1 MLFII
6 IKFISSNFLFK
17 LVVSIWK
24 TSVAPRYLNN
34 NIFIF
39 FSLNLNGLISIQG
52 VAKVLGTLIVE
63 KEVEVGKCS
72 DTF

>member
-6 IKFISSNFLFK
+6 IKFISSNFLFE

-39 FSLNLNGLISIQG
+39 FSLNLKGLISIQG
-52 VAKVLGTLIVE
+52 VAKVLGTLIAE